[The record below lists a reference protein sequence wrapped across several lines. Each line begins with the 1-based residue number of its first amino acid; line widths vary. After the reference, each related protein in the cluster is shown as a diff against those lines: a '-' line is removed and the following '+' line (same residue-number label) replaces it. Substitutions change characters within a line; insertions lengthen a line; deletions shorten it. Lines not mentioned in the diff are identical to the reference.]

1 MRPNLYNNIF
11 QYAKQYIKQKSIYSP
26 EVFKNA
32 PTESN
37 IFPLVIIPKCKII
50 LDEETLKYGERRYKV
65 KFEIEIYAVDKSI
78 EANKKISRETIINEL
93 ENLIYE
99 VFEEHYGLLGEDPTI
114 KPNADTNVARETIS
128 FTGKIKNNIIYRR

>member
-1 MRPNLYNNIF
+1 MRPNIYENIF

-32 PTESN
+32 PTESD
-37 IFPLVIIPKCKII
+37 IFPLVIIPECKIV
-50 LDEETLKYGERRYKV
+50 LDEETLKYGERKYEII
-65 KFEIEIYAVDKSI
+65 FEIEIYSTDKTVG
-78 EANKKISRETIINEL
+78 NKKTSRQTIIQEL
-93 ENLIYE
+93 ENLIYD

>member
-128 FTGKIKNNIIYRR
+128 FTCKIKNNIIYRR

>member
-1 MRPNLYNNIF
+1 MRPNIYNNMF

-32 PTESN
+32 PTESD

-50 LDEETLKYGERRYKV
+50 LDEETLKYTERKYEI
-65 KFEIEIYAVDKSI
+65 KFDIEIYATDKSMN
-78 EANKKISRETIINEL
+78 NKKVSRNTIIQEL
-93 ENLIYE
+93 EKLVYD
-99 VFEEHYGLLGEDPTI
+99 VFEEHYGLLGKEPQI
-114 KPNADTNVARETIS
+114 KPNTDTNVARETIR

>member
-1 MRPNLYNNIF
+1 MRPNIYNNMF

-32 PTESN
+32 PTESD

-50 LDEETLKYGERRYKV
+50 LDEETLKYTERKYEI
-65 KFEIEIYAVDKSI
+65 KFDIEIYATDKSMN
-78 EANKKISRETIINEL
+78 NKKVSRNTIIQEL
-93 ENLIYE
+93 EKLVYD
-99 VFEEHYGLLGEDPTI
+99 VFEEHYGLLGKEPQI

>member
-1 MRPNLYNNIF
+1 MRPYIYENMF

-37 IFPLVIIPKCKII
+37 IFPLVIIPQCKII
-50 LDEETLKYGERRYKV
+50 LDEETLKYGERKYEV
-65 KFEIEIYAVDKSI
+65 IFEIEIYVTDKSI
-78 EANKKISRETIINEL
+78 NNKKVSRTTIIQEL
-93 ENLIYE
+93 EKLIYE
-99 VFEEHYGLLGEDPTI
+99 TFEEHYGLLGGEPTI
-114 KPNADTNVARETIS
+114 TPNADTNVARETIR